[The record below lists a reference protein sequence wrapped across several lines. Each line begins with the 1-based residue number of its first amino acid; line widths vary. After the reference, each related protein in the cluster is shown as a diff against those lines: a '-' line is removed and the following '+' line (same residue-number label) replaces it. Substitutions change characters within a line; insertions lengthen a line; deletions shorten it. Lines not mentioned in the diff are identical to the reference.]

1 MLMVLDG
8 EGTQYLPSKKS
19 VSIDMKSQIYQKQ
32 KVERKKGKE
41 KITKWKKKRNFSLYP
56 ITFFRVVKGPTS
68 NVVPFFSTS

>member
-1 MLMVLDG
+1 MVLVG

-41 KITKWKKKRNFSLYP
+41 KITK
-56 ITFFRVVKGPTS
+56 
-68 NVVPFFSTS
+68 

>member
-32 KVERKKGKE
+32 KVERKNGKE
-41 KITKWKKKRNFSLYP
+41 KITKWKKKEIFP
-56 ITFFRVVKGPTS
+56 CIQ
-68 NVVPFFSTS
+68 